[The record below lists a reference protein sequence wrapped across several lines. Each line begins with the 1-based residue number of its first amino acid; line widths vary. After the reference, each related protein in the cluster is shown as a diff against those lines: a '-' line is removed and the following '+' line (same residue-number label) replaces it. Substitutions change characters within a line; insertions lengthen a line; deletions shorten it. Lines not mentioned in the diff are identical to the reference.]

1 MTDPVAVTPVNH
13 NAHANIDARWRVKIG
28 PLVSQ
33 EMSYGEA
40 EALAAEVR
48 THIEQYCRESGR

>member
-1 MTDPVAVTPVNH
+1 MTDPVAVTPVNR
-13 NAHANIDARWRVKIG
+13 AKTGTWLWRVEIG

-48 THIEQYCRESGR
+48 AHIEQCCREGGR